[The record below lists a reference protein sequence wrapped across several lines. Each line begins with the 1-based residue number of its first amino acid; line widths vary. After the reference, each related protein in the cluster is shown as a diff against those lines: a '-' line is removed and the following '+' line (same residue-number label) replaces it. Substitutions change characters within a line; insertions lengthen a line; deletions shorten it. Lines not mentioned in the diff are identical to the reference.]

1 MRPHATGEP
10 LGLES
15 ALCAR
20 PAAMTPA
27 RTAALREHAAGLC
40 PLVPTLRMGATLLL
54 RRIWPMPLDV
64 GVRNIPAL
72 IRLCSIDDHQ
82 PCSVSADGCAA
93 NAAAPQQLSTL
104 YDWEPM
110 QRANCRWKPLQQPNC
125 NARGSICAREEDE
138 VRARV
143 SGGQGSRGSGW
154 P

>member
-10 LGLES
+10 VGLES
-15 ALCAR
+15 ALCAG
-20 PAAMTPA
+20 PAAMPA

-64 GVRNIPAL
+64 GVRNIPTL

-82 PCSVSADGCAA
+82 LSASADGCAA

-104 YDWEPM
+104 YNWEPM
-110 QRANCRWKPLQQPNC
+110 QSANCR
-125 NARGSICAREEDE
+125 
-138 VRARV
+138 
-143 SGGQGSRGSGW
+143 
-154 P
+154 